1 MWYPETINPIDLSWL
16 IISFPSV
23 FDKEHQKMA
32 LTWRIGPSWP
42 PVFGPPTCRVC
53 LVSTLGGKPG
63 RPVPSPIRRPP
74 RDCKGA
80 AFARKSCAKL
90 DAEGTMGDVAIYNWD
105 FMGFRSFLDGD
116 IYILYI
122 LYIYNFCIPTSKK
135 WEMPP
140 EEGMENEWYKHQFH
154 GTWFVFWV
162 YWVVG

>member
-1 MWYPETINPIDLSWL
+1 MGYPETINPIDLSWL

-23 FDKEHQKMA
+23 FDKEHQNMA

-42 PVFGPPTCRVC
+42 PVFGPSTCRVC

-80 AFARKSCAKL
+80 AFARKSWAKL

-116 IYILYI
+116 IYI
-122 LYIYNFCIPTSKK
+122 YIYNFCIPQARNGRCHQKK
-135 WEMPP
+135 GWRMGDLSISFMGLDLFFGCIE
-140 EEGMENEWYKHQFH
+140 
-154 GTWFVFWV
+154 
-162 YWVVG
+162 